1 MAEVNPTSSTSGDG
15 AGIARAAVVGTGT
28 MGPGMGAVLARAGIA
43 VAMFD
48 TSSEA
53 LERAE
58 AGAKLADSVLD
69 RLDVPRVDG
78 GGLRYSGEL
87 ADAVAGADLVVEA
100 VPERIEIKHEVFREL
115 ERLTPAAT
123 ILASNTSGLPITRIA
138 EACER
143 PGRVL
148 GMHWS
153 NPPHLIPMI
162 EVIPGERTDQA
173 VVASAVA
180 LVERLGYEA
189 VVEREV
195 PGFVENRIL
204 YAIMREAVDLVDRG
218 IIDADGMDRCVRWG
232 IGYKLAVIGPMEL
245 LDMAGLDI
253 YQAVSSYLNK
263 DLSNAAETS
272 RTITD
277 LTGQGRLGMKTG
289 GGLYEY
295 TPEAIE
301 RLRAERARKL
311 VAVRKALTQEP

>member
-1 MAEVNPTSSTSGDG
+1 MATVERPAAADV
-15 AGIARAAVVGTGT
+15 AGGERAVRRAAMIGTGT

-43 VAMFD
+43 VAMYD
-48 TSSEA
+48 VSDEA
-53 LERAE
+53 LERSKAAVDLAE
-58 AGAKLADSVLD
+58 SVLD
-69 RLDVPRVDG
+69 QLGTPHVDG
-78 GGLRYSGEL
+78 GSIRYTRDL
-87 ADAVAGADLVVEA
+87 AEALEDVDIVFEA
-100 VPERIEIKHEVFREL
+100 VPEKLELKHQVFRDIEARVA
-115 ERLTPAAT
+115 ENT
-123 ILASNTSGLPITRIA
+123 ILASNTSGIPITAIG

-143 PGRVL
+143 PERVI

-162 EVIPGERTDQA
+162 EVIPGERTSTETIDA
-173 VVASAVA
+173 AVA
-180 LVERLGYEA
+180 LIARLGYEA

-253 YQAVSSYLNK
+253 YQAVGSYLNR
-263 DLSNAAETS
+263 DLCNAGDVSN
-272 RTITD
+272 TITAR
-277 LTGQGRLGMKTG
+277 TAEGKLGMKTG

-295 TPEAIE
+295 TPERIDE
-301 RLRAERARKL
+301 LRRERARKL
-311 VAVRKALTQEP
+311 VAVRKALS